1 MQQNFAPIHKSMQD
15 LCSELIFEKWIVSE
29 KVREVML
36 HVDRKDFAP
45 TNPYQNF
52 PQQIGCNVVISA
64 PLLHAY
70 CLEYLKDFLK
80 EGNTVLDVGF
90 GSGYLTVAMS
100 KMMNDKGCVVGIE
113 HMKELY
119 DLGKENISK
128 NHKDLIDNKKI
139 ELILGD
145 GRQGYKAKAPYK
157 CIHVGAG
164 SEQIPTELFNQL
176 EIGGRLLIPLGP
188 SGNQYIHFI
197 DKTSET
203 TYNDIKGWSVCYV
216 PLTSRQKQI
225 QGDN

>member
-1 MQQNFAPIHKSMQD
+1 MSYPNHSSMKE
-15 LCSELIFEKWIVSE
+15 LCEELKRNKEVTSD
-29 KVREVML
+29 KVIDCLMKI
-36 HVDRKDFAP
+36 DRADFAP
-45 TNPYQNF
+45 RNHYQNRAQSI
-52 PQQIGCNVVISA
+52 PCNVVISA
-64 PLLHAY
+64 PHLHGY
-70 CLEYLKDFLK
+70 CLQALENYLI
-80 EGNTVLDVGF
+80 EGSNVLDVGS
-90 GSGYLTVAMS
+90 GSGYFTVAMS

-164 SEQIPTELFNQL
+164 SEQMPTELFNQL

-203 TYNDIKGWSVCYV
+203 TYKDTKGWSVCYV

>member
-1 MQQNFAPIHKSMQD
+1 MSYPNHPSMKE
-15 LCSELIFEKWIVSE
+15 LCEELRKNKEVTSD
-29 KVREVML
+29 KVIDCLMKI
-36 HVDRKDFAP
+36 DRADFAP
-45 TNPYQNF
+45 RNHYQNRAQSI
-52 PQQIGCNVVISA
+52 PCNVVISA
-64 PLLHAY
+64 PHLHGY
-70 CLEYLKDFLK
+70 CLQALENFLT
-80 EGNTVLDVGF
+80 EGSNVLDIGF

-119 DLGKENISK
+119 DLGKQNISK
-128 NHKDLIDNKKI
+128 KYKYLLDTKKI

-145 GRQGYKAKAPYK
+145 GRLGYKAKAPYK

-164 SEQIPTELFNQL
+164 SEEIPKELFNQL

-203 TYNDIKGWSVCYV
+203 EYKDSIGWSVCYV
-216 PLTSRQKQI
+216 PLTSKEEQIHQK
-225 QGDN
+225 

>member
-1 MQQNFAPIHKSMQD
+1 MSYPNHPSMKE
-15 LCSELIFEKWIVSE
+15 LCEELRKNKEVTSD
-29 KVREVML
+29 KVIDCLMKI
-36 HVDRKDFAP
+36 DRADFAP
-45 TNPYQNF
+45 RNHYQNRAQSI
-52 PQQIGCNVVISA
+52 PCNVVISA
-64 PLLHAY
+64 PHLHGY
-70 CLEYLKDFLK
+70 CLQALENFLT
-80 EGNTVLDVGF
+80 EGSNVLDIGF

-119 DLGKENISK
+119 DLGKQNISK
-128 NHKDLIDNKKI
+128 KYKDLLDTKKI

-145 GRQGYKAKAPYK
+145 GRLGYKAKAPYK

-164 SEQIPTELFNQL
+164 AEEIPRELFNQL

-203 TYNDIKGWSVCYV
+203 EYKDSIGWSVCYV
-216 PLTSRQKQI
+216 PLTSKEEQIHQK
-225 QGDN
+225 

>member
-1 MQQNFAPIHKSMQD
+1 MSYPNHPSMKE
-15 LCSELIFEKWIVSE
+15 LCEELRKNKEVTSD
-29 KVREVML
+29 KVIDCLMKI
-36 HVDRKDFAP
+36 DRADFAP
-45 TNPYQNF
+45 RNHYQNRAQSI
-52 PQQIGCNVVISA
+52 PCNVVISA
-64 PLLHAY
+64 PHLHGY
-70 CLEYLKDFLK
+70 CLQALENYLT
-80 EGNTVLDVGF
+80 EGSNVLDIGF

-119 DLGKENISK
+119 DLGQRNISK
-128 NHKDLIDNKKI
+128 KYKDLLDTKKI

-145 GRQGYKAKAPYK
+145 GRLGYKAKAPYK

-164 SEQIPTELFNQL
+164 SEEIPKELFNQL

-203 TYNDIKGWSVCYV
+203 EYKDSIGWSVCYV
-216 PLTSRQKQI
+216 PLTSKEEQI
-225 QGDN
+225 HKK

>member
-1 MQQNFAPIHKSMQD
+1 MSYPNHPSMKE
-15 LCSELIFEKWIVSE
+15 LCEELRKNKEVTSD
-29 KVREVML
+29 KVIDCLMKI
-36 HVDRKDFAP
+36 DRADFAP
-45 TNPYQNF
+45 RNHYQNRAQSI
-52 PQQIGCNVVISA
+52 PCNVVISA
-64 PLLHAY
+64 PHLHGY
-70 CLEYLKDFLK
+70 CLQALENFLT
-80 EGNTVLDVGF
+80 EGSNVLDIGF

-119 DLGKENISK
+119 DLGKQNISK
-128 NHKDLIDNKKI
+128 KYKDLLDTKKI

-145 GRQGYKAKAPYK
+145 GRLGYKAKAPYK

-164 SEQIPTELFNQL
+164 SEEIPGELFNQL

-203 TYNDIKGWSVCYV
+203 EYKDSIGWSVCYV
-216 PLTSRQKQI
+216 PLTSKEEQI
-225 QGDN
+225 HKK

>member
-1 MQQNFAPIHKSMQD
+1 MSYPNHPSMKE
-15 LCSELIFEKWIVSE
+15 LCEELRKNKEVTSD
-29 KVREVML
+29 KVIDCLMKI
-36 HVDRKDFAP
+36 DRADFAP
-45 TNPYQNF
+45 RNHYQNRAQSI
-52 PQQIGCNVVISA
+52 PCNVVISA
-64 PLLHAY
+64 PHLHGY
-70 CLEYLKDFLK
+70 CLQALENYLT
-80 EGNTVLDVGF
+80 EGSNVLDIGF

-119 DLGKENISK
+119 DLGKQNISK
-128 NHKDLIDNKKI
+128 KYKDLLDTKKI

-145 GRQGYKAKAPYK
+145 GRLGYKAKAPYK

-164 SEQIPTELFNQL
+164 SEEIPRELFNQL

-203 TYNDIKGWSVCYV
+203 EYKDSIGWSVCYV
-216 PLTSRQKQI
+216 PLTSKEEQI
-225 QGDN
+225 HRK

>member
-1 MQQNFAPIHKSMQD
+1 MSYPNHPSMKE
-15 LCSELIFEKWIVSE
+15 LCEELRKNKEVTSD
-29 KVREVML
+29 KVIDCLMKI
-36 HVDRKDFAP
+36 DRADFAP
-45 TNPYQNF
+45 RNHYQNRAQSI
-52 PQQIGCNVVISA
+52 PCNVVISA
-64 PLLHAY
+64 PHLHGY
-70 CLEYLKDFLK
+70 CLQALENYLT
-80 EGNTVLDVGF
+80 EGSNVLDIGF

-119 DLGKENISK
+119 DLGQRNISK
-128 NHKDLIDNKKI
+128 KYKDLLDTKKI

-145 GRQGYKAKAPYK
+145 GRLGYKAKAPYK

-164 SEQIPTELFNQL
+164 SEEIPKELFNQL

-203 TYNDIKGWSVCYV
+203 EYKDSIGWSVCYV
-216 PLTSRQKQI
+216 PLTSKEEQIHQK
-225 QGDN
+225 

>member
-1 MQQNFAPIHKSMQD
+1 MSYPNYPSMKE
-15 LCSELIFEKWIVSE
+15 LCEELRKNKEVTSD
-29 KVREVML
+29 KVIDCLMKI
-36 HVDRKDFAP
+36 DRADFAP
-45 TNPYQNF
+45 RNHYQNRAQSI
-52 PQQIGCNVVISA
+52 PCNVVISA
-64 PLLHAY
+64 PHLHGY
-70 CLEYLKDFLK
+70 CLQALENYLT
-80 EGNTVLDVGF
+80 EGSNVLDIGF

-119 DLGKENISK
+119 DLGERNISK
-128 NHKDLIDNKKI
+128 KYKDLLDTKKI

-145 GRQGYKAKAPYK
+145 GRLGYKAKAPYK

-164 SEQIPTELFNQL
+164 SEEIPRELFNQL

-203 TYNDIKGWSVCYV
+203 EYKDSIGWSVCYV
-216 PLTSRQKQI
+216 HLTSKEEQIHQK
-225 QGDN
+225 

>member
-1 MQQNFAPIHKSMQD
+1 MSYPNHPSMKE
-15 LCSELIFEKWIVSE
+15 LCEELRKNKEVTSD
-29 KVREVML
+29 KVIDCLMKI
-36 HVDRKDFAP
+36 DRADFAP
-45 TNPYQNF
+45 RNHYQNRAQSI
-52 PQQIGCNVVISA
+52 PCNVVISA
-64 PLLHAY
+64 PHLHGY
-70 CLEYLKDFLK
+70 CLQALENYLT
-80 EGNTVLDVGF
+80 EGSNVLDIGF

-119 DLGKENISK
+119 DLGKQNISK
-128 NHKDLIDNKKI
+128 KYKDLLDTKKI

-145 GRQGYKAKAPYK
+145 GRLGYKAKAPYK

-164 SEQIPTELFNQL
+164 SEEIPKELFNQL

-203 TYNDIKGWSVCYV
+203 EYKDSIGWSVCYV
-216 PLTSRQKQI
+216 PLTSKEEQIHQK
-225 QGDN
+225 

>member
-1 MQQNFAPIHKSMQD
+1 MSYPNHSSMKE
-15 LCSELIFEKWIVSE
+15 LCEELKRNKEVTSD
-29 KVREVML
+29 KVIDCLMKI
-36 HVDRKDFAP
+36 DRADFAP
-45 TNPYQNF
+45 RNHYQNRAQSI
-52 PQQIGCNVVISA
+52 PCNVVISA
-64 PLLHAY
+64 PHLHGY
-70 CLEYLKDFLK
+70 CLQALENYLI
-80 EGNTVLDVGF
+80 EGSNVLDVGS
-90 GSGYLTVAMS
+90 GSGYFTVAMS

-113 HMKELY
+113 HMKEFY

-203 TYNDIKGWSVCYV
+203 TYNDTKGWSVCYV

>member
-1 MQQNFAPIHKSMQD
+1 MSYPNHPSMKE
-15 LCSELIFEKWIVSE
+15 LCEELRKNKEVTSD
-29 KVREVML
+29 KVIDCLMKI
-36 HVDRKDFAP
+36 DRADFAP
-45 TNPYQNF
+45 RNHYQNRAQSI
-52 PQQIGCNVVISA
+52 PCNVVISA
-64 PLLHAY
+64 PHLHGY
-70 CLEYLKDFLK
+70 CLQALENYLT
-80 EGNTVLDVGF
+80 EGSNVLDIGF

-119 DLGKENISK
+119 DLGERNISK
-128 NHKDLIDNKKI
+128 KYKDLLDTKKI

-145 GRQGYKAKAPYK
+145 GRLGYKAKAPYK

-164 SEQIPTELFNQL
+164 SEEIPRELFNQL

-203 TYNDIKGWSVCYV
+203 EYKDSIGWSVCYV
-216 PLTSRQKQI
+216 PLTSKEEQIHQK
-225 QGDN
+225 

>member
-1 MQQNFAPIHKSMQD
+1 MSYPNHPSMKE
-15 LCSELIFEKWIVSE
+15 LCEELRKKKEVTSD
-29 KVREVML
+29 KVIDCLMKI
-36 HVDRKDFAP
+36 DRADFAP
-45 TNPYQNF
+45 RNHYQNRAQSI
-52 PQQIGCNVVISA
+52 PCNVVISA
-64 PLLHAY
+64 PHLHGY
-70 CLEYLKDFLK
+70 CLQALENFLT
-80 EGNTVLDVGF
+80 EGSNVLDIGF

-119 DLGKENISK
+119 DLGERNISK
-128 NHKDLIDNKKI
+128 KYKDLLDTKKI

-145 GRQGYKAKAPYK
+145 GRLGYKAKAPYK

-164 SEQIPTELFNQL
+164 SEEIPRELFNQL

-203 TYNDIKGWSVCYV
+203 EYKDSIGWSVCYV
-216 PLTSRQKQI
+216 PLTSKEEQIHQK
-225 QGDN
+225 

>member
-1 MQQNFAPIHKSMQD
+1 MSYPNHPSMKE
-15 LCSELIFEKWIVSE
+15 LCEELRKNKEVTSD
-29 KVREVML
+29 KVIDCLMKI
-36 HVDRKDFAP
+36 DRADFAP
-45 TNPYQNF
+45 RNHYQNRAQSI
-52 PQQIGCNVVISA
+52 PCNVVISA
-64 PLLHAY
+64 PHLHGY
-70 CLEYLKDFLK
+70 CLQALENFLT
-80 EGNTVLDVGF
+80 EGSNVLDIGF

-119 DLGKENISK
+119 DLGKQNISK
-128 NHKDLIDNKKI
+128 KYKDLLDTKKI

-145 GRQGYKAKAPYK
+145 GRLGYKAKAPYK

-164 SEQIPTELFNQL
+164 AEEIPRELFNQL

-203 TYNDIKGWSVCYV
+203 EYKDSIGWSVCYV
-216 PLTSRQKQI
+216 PLTSKEEQI
-225 QGDN
+225 HKK

>member
-1 MQQNFAPIHKSMQD
+1 MSYPNHPSMKE
-15 LCSELIFEKWIVSE
+15 LCEELRKNKEVTSD
-29 KVREVML
+29 KVIDCLMKI
-36 HVDRKDFAP
+36 DRADFAP
-45 TNPYQNF
+45 RNHYQNRAQSI
-52 PQQIGCNVVISA
+52 PCNVVISA
-64 PLLHAY
+64 PHLHGY
-70 CLEYLKDFLK
+70 CLQALENYLT
-80 EGNTVLDVGF
+80 EGSNVLDIGF

-119 DLGKENISK
+119 DLGKQNISK
-128 NHKDLIDNKKI
+128 KYKDLLDTKKI

-145 GRQGYKAKAPYK
+145 GRLGYKAKAPYK

-164 SEQIPTELFNQL
+164 SEKIPRELFNQL

-203 TYNDIKGWSVCYV
+203 EYKDSIGWSVCYV
-216 PLTSRQKQI
+216 PLTSKEEQIHQK
-225 QGDN
+225 

>member
-1 MQQNFAPIHKSMQD
+1 MSYPNHPSMKE
-15 LCSELIFEKWIVSE
+15 LCEELRKNKEVTSD
-29 KVREVML
+29 KVIDCLMKI
-36 HVDRKDFAP
+36 DRADFAP
-45 TNPYQNF
+45 RNHYQNRAQSI
-52 PQQIGCNVVISA
+52 PCNVVISA
-64 PLLHAY
+64 PHLHGY
-70 CLEYLKDFLK
+70 CLQALENFLT
-80 EGNTVLDVGF
+80 EGSNVLDIGF

-119 DLGKENISK
+119 DLGERNISK
-128 NHKDLIDNKKI
+128 KYKDLLDTKKI

-145 GRQGYKAKAPYK
+145 GRLGYKAKAPYK

-164 SEQIPTELFNQL
+164 SEEIPRELFNQL

-203 TYNDIKGWSVCYV
+203 EFKDSIGWSVCYV
-216 PLTSRQKQI
+216 PLTSKEEQI
-225 QGDN
+225 HKK

>member
-1 MQQNFAPIHKSMQD
+1 MSYPNHSSMKE
-15 LCSELIFEKWIVSE
+15 LCEELKRNKEVTSD
-29 KVREVML
+29 KVINCLMKI
-36 HVDRKDFAP
+36 DRADFAP
-45 TNPYQNF
+45 RNHYQNRAQSI
-52 PQQIGCNVVISA
+52 PCNVVISA
-64 PLLHAY
+64 PHLHGY
-70 CLEYLKDFLK
+70 CLQALENYLI
-80 EGNTVLDVGF
+80 EGSNVLDVGS
-90 GSGYLTVAMS
+90 GSGYFTVAMS

-164 SEQIPTELFNQL
+164 SEQIPPELFNQL

-203 TYNDIKGWSVCYV
+203 TYKDTKGWSVCYV

>member
-1 MQQNFAPIHKSMQD
+1 MSYPNHSSMKE
-15 LCSELIFEKWIVSE
+15 LCEELRRNNEVTSD
-29 KVREVML
+29 KVIDCLMKI
-36 HVDRKDFAP
+36 DRADFAP
-45 TNPYQNF
+45 RNHYQNSAQSI
-52 PQQIGCNVVISA
+52 PCNVVISA
-64 PLLHAY
+64 PHLHGY
-70 CLEYLKDFLK
+70 CLQALENYLI
-80 EGNTVLDVGF
+80 EGSNVLDVGS
-90 GSGYLTVAMS
+90 GSGYFTVAMS

-119 DLGKENISK
+119 DLGIENISK

-145 GRQGYKAKAPYK
+145 GRLGYKAKAPYK

-164 SEQIPTELFNQL
+164 SEEIPKELFNQL

-188 SGNQYIHFI
+188 SGNQYIHLI
-197 DKTSET
+197 DKTSAT
-203 TYNDIKGWSVCYV
+203 TYKDTQGWSVCYV

>member
-1 MQQNFAPIHKSMQD
+1 MSYPNHPSMKE
-15 LCSELIFEKWIVSE
+15 LCEELRKKKEVTSD
-29 KVREVML
+29 KVIDCLMKI
-36 HVDRKDFAP
+36 DRADFAP
-45 TNPYQNF
+45 RNHYQNRAQSI
-52 PQQIGCNVVISA
+52 PCNVVISA
-64 PLLHAY
+64 PHLHGY
-70 CLEYLKDFLK
+70 CLQALENFLT
-80 EGNTVLDVGF
+80 EGSNVLDIGF

-119 DLGKENISK
+119 DLGKQNISK
-128 NHKDLIDNKKI
+128 KYKDLLDTKKI

-145 GRQGYKAKAPYK
+145 GRLGYKAKAPYK

-164 SEQIPTELFNQL
+164 SEEIPRELFNQL

-203 TYNDIKGWSVCYV
+203 EYKDSIGWSVCYV
-216 PLTSRQKQI
+216 PLTSKEEQIHQK
-225 QGDN
+225 